1 MKSGEIRRNPETS
14 NVNNHKA
21 LLYTAT
27 KAKFPNVPWPAS
39 WEYIVHIHKMKRV
52 YAWAACYAGITA
64 VTAQNFDPGPGQSN
78 IHWDA
83 SEVGTNKSTNAT
95 YSNPVMTSNGG
106 DPWMTRYS
114 MDGEDWYL
122 FTYSTNDNITI
133 KRSRYLTDNW
143 DTAETK
149 CIFQPDA
156 NSREPWSTDIW
167 APEIHNIS
175 NTW

>member
-1 MKSGEIRRNPETS
+1 
-14 NVNNHKA
+14 
-21 LLYTAT
+21 
-27 KAKFPNVPWPAS
+27 
-39 WEYIVHIHKMKRV
+39 MKRV
-52 YAWAACYAGITA
+52 FVHAWAACYALITA

-83 SEVGTNKSTNAT
+83 SQVGTDKSTNAT

-122 FTYSTNDNITI
+122 FTYSTNDNITL

-156 NSREPWSTDIW
+156 NSREPWSTDLW